1 MRILICLLFSI
12 VAVDF
17 ATAGCDI
24 NLRVKNET
32 KYAIEFSKASPTR
45 SKSFQVKTRG
55 VPWRNVDKG
64 GWDTD
69 TWADAHRVVGLSEEE
84 TAELVGQPSAVAW
97 TLLAPLLTLGPIEVV
112 TKTNTAEQLS
122 ATNSQDIDLPSV
134 LDPGKTA
141 AGRYEAVLGCGVKR
155 RYRIDFECYE
165 VEEHSKDPKSL
176 QFTSGTSQSLST
188 KSRYFPGPKQWTES
202 RNVTIPIRNCK

>member
-12 VAVDF
+12 AAVDF

-84 TAELVGQPSAVAW
+84 TVELVGQPSAVAW
-97 TLLAPLLTLGPIEVV
+97 TLLAPVFRLGPIGVV

-155 RYRIDFECYE
+155 RYRIDFTCHEITYDAQSAGHT
-165 VEEHSKDPKSL
+165 VAA
-176 QFTSGTSQSLST
+176 FTDRDVAHKT
-188 KSRYFPGPKQWTES
+188 RYFPGPEQWAEG
-202 RNVTIPIRNCK
+202 RNVTIPIKSCK

>member
-17 ATAGCDI
+17 VTAGCDI

-64 GWDTD
+64 GWAGFHSGT
-69 TWADAHRVVGLSEEE
+69 TSSITFKGRGMY
-84 TAELVGQPSAVAW
+84 
-97 TLLAPLLTLGPIEVV
+97 EVL
-112 TKTNTAEQLS
+112 ES
-122 ATNSQDIDLPSV
+122 
-134 LDPGKTA
+134 GKTTLDT
-141 AGRYEAVLGCGVKR
+141 YDAVLGCGVKR

-165 VEEHSKDPKSL
+165 IGIRPEPPEVL
-176 QFTSGTSQSLST
+176 VFTGGSQLGTTPIST
-188 KSRYFPGPKQWTES
+188 KTRYFPGPKQWTEG
-202 RNVTIPIRNCK
+202 RNVTIPIKSCK